1 MAGIPGFQESQRFTT
16 PNLTDDDA
24 IRTQPH
30 GGTHQAGQISAL
42 AGTELN
48 QILRATLDFEGVF
61 DDHVALV
68 RIRVHDHFVNQRTA
82 ERGLARAGAAA
93 DQNILAA
100 DDRLAE
106 NSRLRFCDD
115 PITHIVSQ
123 RVEHLGRLAHR
134 QAWPPHHRRY
144 EPLETDAVDLK
155 LALDNWMIGVADSE
169 NPASNMPLPC
179 ASNHARPSSLTRMSV
194 IPGSAIA
201 ASSCGPSCR
210 RKSSSRRRS

>member
-1 MAGIPGFQESQRFTT
+1 MAGIPGFQESQCFTT
-16 PNLTDDDA
+16 PDFTDDDA

-30 GGTHQAGQISAL
+30 GGTHQASQISAL
-42 AGTELN
+42 SGPELN
-48 QILRATLDFEGVF
+48 QILRAALDFEGVF
-61 DDHVALV
+61 DDHVTFAG
-68 RIRVHDHFVNQRTA
+68 IRTLYHFVDQRGA
-82 ERGLARAGAAA
+82 QCGLARAGAAA

-100 DDRLAE
+100 HDTVAE

-155 LALDNWMIGVADSE
+155 LALDNWMIGVGD
-169 NPASNMPLPC
+169 
-179 ASNHARPSSLTRMSV
+179 RPERGGDRSDETLNLTR
-194 IPGSAIA
+194 
-201 ASSCGPSCR
+201 R
-210 RKSSSRRRS
+210 DRKSGFEHAFAVRLK